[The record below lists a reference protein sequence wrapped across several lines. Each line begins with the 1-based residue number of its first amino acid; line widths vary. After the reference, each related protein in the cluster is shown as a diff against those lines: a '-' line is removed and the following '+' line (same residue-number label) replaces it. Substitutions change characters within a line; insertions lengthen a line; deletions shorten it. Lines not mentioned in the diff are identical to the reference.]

1 MCEKVILKFFKK
13 QITKLN
19 VSLDQR
25 SETLYGLF
33 LLHVQV
39 EHYQTVLK
47 QRCLSRAFTLYDFF

>member
-1 MCEKVILKFFKK
+1 MCEKVILKYFKK
-13 QITKLN
+13 QKTKLN

-47 QRCLSRAFTLYDFF
+47 QRC